1 MKPYGNTRYENL
13 VCAYGCCSGGC
24 VHKGTLGYRVPK
36 AVRRRARKRARQTNR
51 DAVSESALMC
61 GEVL

>member
-36 AVRRRARKRARQTNR
+36 AVRRRARKRARR
-51 DAVSESALMC
+51 EGKSYE
-61 GEVL
+61 